1 MQRKFLFLYNP
12 ISGTKNKISG
22 TKNKEQLL
30 QAIHKKCAAQNA
42 VYEIATTN
50 AEGNY
55 FFLKDKIVQESIT
68 DIIVCGGDGTVN
80 QVVAAILNMDVNIG
94 IVPMGSGNGLAL
106 AAGIP
111 KSVAKALNII
121 FEGRPVQT
129 DAFYI
134 NQDAFY
140 INQHFSCMLC
150 GLGFDAKVA
159 HEFAKQKKRGLATYA
174 KQTLKNFFT
183 ASPYPFIIDIANQ
196 QIKTQAFFISLA
208 NSNQFGNN
216 VTIAPRAS
224 ISDGLIDVVIVE
236 KMSKLKMLF
245 ALLKQIKLGQITP
258 SEKKFKTKEIL
269 YFQVKQL
276 SIQNPLLAPLHI
288 DGDPAETA
296 KQFEIKMVEKAFK
309 LLQP

>member
-12 ISGTKNKISG
+12 ISG

-42 VYEIATTN
+42 VYEIASTN

-129 DAFYI
+129 
-134 NQDAFY
+134 DAFY